1 MKFLV
6 DNALSP
12 QLAEGLRRAGHDA
25 VHVRDYGM
33 QQTSDAAIFA
43 RAAGR
48 RPAQQLDLLIANLP
62 SIADALESGAV
73 IVFEEARIRVRP
85 LPISGD

>member
-1 MKFLV
+1 LHSGRSA
-6 DNALSP
+6 NRHSS
-12 QLAEGLRRAGHDA
+12 
-25 VHVRDYGM
+25 YI
-33 QQTSDAAIFA
+33 AA
-43 RAAGR
+43 RPGR